1 MAKNNWQLFLWGRS
15 NEGILYFV
23 LVEFGNWL
31 SLSPAWT
38 AYCQQLKQG
47 QFLAQWQLATFE
59 ANSIRRFF
67 NVHHIL
73 WNWMG
78 LMPGAEIS
86 HCPKKKKRL
95 KLIKKIF
102 KCLVLQI
109 SDVVEDPVS
118 ISVYLNRE
126 LLLVSSYLLS
136 G

>member
-1 MAKNNWQLFLWGRS
+1 
-15 NEGILYFV
+15 
-23 LVEFGNWL
+23 
-31 SLSPAWT
+31 
-38 AYCQQLKQG
+38 
-47 QFLAQWQLATFE
+47 
-59 ANSIRRFF
+59 
-67 NVHHIL
+67 
-73 WNWMG
+73 MG